1 MRDIDK
7 PPQFKPECCHMSVN
21 PHTVAVLP
29 RMFRVRQ
36 RFDSDQISD
45 VTAAVHTAFDQVAD
59 LQSQR
64 IQPSASVAIA
74 VGSRGISKLNQI
86 VRAVVET
93 LRQIGAN
100 PFIVP
105 AMGSH
110 GGATA
115 EGQAKI
121 LAGYGVDEASMGCP
135 VRSSMQ
141 TLCVGHTESGVEIH
155 VDQIACEADHV
166 VLVNRIKPHTRISG
180 PYESGLIKMLM
191 IGLGK
196 HRGAEIYHRAMVR
209 EPFDQL
215 VPQAVSLILSKL
227 PVLCGVGIIE
237 NAFDEPARIE
247 VVPSG
252 ELLQREPELLAD
264 ARRRMPSLPF
274 NELDLVII
282 DQIGKNISGAGMDTN
297 VVGRKFND
305 KVAGIHEWPKV
316 QQIYVRGLTSKTG
329 GNATGIGIA
338 EYCRSQVVRQMDVEM
353 TRINCLTA
361 LHATAAAVP
370 IHWETDREVL
380 SVAMDQCGRRS
391 LDKVRCVW
399 LPNTLHLDELV
410 CSEALWDETQTLV
423 SSGRLSILNE
433 PQDWPLDSQGNLQP
447 AFQWL

>member
-1 MRDIDK
+1 MSANSK
-7 PPQFKPECCHMSVN
+7 PSD
-21 PHTVAVLP
+21 VLP

-36 RFDSDQISD
+36 RFDEHEVDD
-45 VTAAVHTAFDQVAD
+45 VAAAVHRE
-59 LQSQR
+59 LQRVMTLQQHPIREGDS
-64 IQPSASVAIA
+64 IAIA
-74 VGSRGISKLNQI
+74 VGSRGISKLHQI

-93 LRQIGAN
+93 FQQIGAK

-115 EGQAKI
+115 EGQANI
-121 LAGYGVDEASMGCP
+121 LAGYGIDELTMGCP

-141 TLCVGHTESGVEIH
+141 TSVVGHTSSGVEIH
-155 VDQIACEADHV
+155 VDTAACQADHV

-196 HRGAEIYHRAMVR
+196 HRGAEVYHRAMVR
-209 EPFDQL
+209 ESFDQL

-227 PVLCGVGIIE
+227 PVWCGVGIVE
-237 NAFDEPARIE
+237 NAFDQPARIE
-247 VVPSG
+247 VVPS
-252 ELLQREPELLAD
+252 EAFLQREPELLAD

-274 NELDLVII
+274 RELDLVII
-282 DQIGKNISGAGMDTN
+282 DQIGKNISGSGLDTN

-305 KVAGIHEWPKV
+305 KVAGVNEWPKV

-338 EYCRSQVVRQMDVEM
+338 EYCRSQLVRQMDVEM

-361 LHATAAAVP
+361 LHATAAAIP
-370 IHWETDREVL
+370 LHWETDREVL
-380 SVAMDQCGRRS
+380 EVAIDQCGRPS
-391 LDKVRCVW
+391 LDQVRCVW
-399 LPNTLHLDELV
+399 LPNTLHLDQLI
-410 CSEALWDETQTLV
+410 CSEALWDESQTLV
-423 SSGRLSILNE
+423 LAGRLEVIHK
-433 PQDWPLDSQGNLQP
+433 PQPWPLDPQGNLQP
-447 AFQWL
+447 AFEWI

>member
-1 MRDIDK
+1 
-7 PPQFKPECCHMSVN
+7 MSAN
-21 PHTVAVLP
+21 QHSAAVLP

-36 RFDSDQISD
+36 RFDADEIHD
-45 VTAAVHTAFDQVAD
+45 VATAVRDEFYRVGI
-59 LQSQR
+59 LQNDVVR
-64 IQPSASVAIA
+64 PGESVAVA
-74 VGSRGISKLNQI
+74 VGSRGISKLSQI
-86 VRAVVET
+86 VRAVIDT
-93 LRQIGAN
+93 LQQAGAK

-141 TLCVGHTESGVEIH
+141 THCVGHTASGVEIH
-155 VDQIACEADHV
+155 VDQIASEADHV

-180 PYESGLIKMLM
+180 PYESGLIKMMM

-209 EPFDQL
+209 ESFDQL
-215 VPQAVSLILSKL
+215 VPQAVSLLLSKL

-247 VVPSG
+247 VVPSS
-252 ELLQREPELLAD
+252 ELLRREPELLAD

-282 DQIGKNISGAGMDTN
+282 DQIGKNISGSGLDTN
-297 VVGRKFND
+297 VVGRKYND
-305 KVAGIHEWPKV
+305 KVAGVHEWPKV
-316 QQIYVRGLTSKTG
+316 LQIYVRGLTIKTG

-338 EYCRSQVVRQMDVEM
+338 EYCRSQIIQQMDIEM

-361 LHATAAAVP
+361 LHATAAAIP
-370 IHWETDREVL
+370 IYWETDREVL
-380 SVAMDQCGRRS
+380 SVAIDQCGRRS
-391 LDKVRCVW
+391 LDQVRCAW
-399 LPNTLHLDELV
+399 FPNTLHLDDLI
-410 CSEALWDETQTLV
+410 CSEALWDETQTLA
-423 SSGRLSILNE
+423 SSGRLSIVNE
-433 PQDWPLDSQGNLQP
+433 PQDWPFDPQGNLQP
-447 AFQWL
+447 AFKWI